1 MAHLVVDPFVD
12 SDGNPRLLRGI
23 AIQSNAA
30 RVAELAG
37 MLGFETVWID
47 VEHGPTSWTEVEYLC
62 MGAEAGGCVPTVR
75 VPSNQRS
82 HILRSLEAGAHI
94 LVVPMIDNAE
104 QAQQIVEY
112 GKFPPLG
119 RRGFNIRSRG
129 LQYGLT
135 QSGSHL
141 QDANERTQLFAQ
153 IESLEAVKNA
163 QEICQVEGLAGIV
176 IGPGDLS
183 SDMGRPGAF
192 TDPEVI
198 ATVESVVRIARSLGK
213 HAGVVVSPGPMLDA
227 AIAAGCDLAYC
238 SSDLGC
244 MMSHSKQL
252 LEEVPNTP
260 MN

>member
-1 MAHLVVDPFVD
+1 MAHLMVDPFVD
-12 SDGNPRLLRGI
+12 SQGNPRLLRGI

-47 VEHGPTSWTEVEYLC
+47 VEHGPTSYTEVEYLC
-62 MGAEAGGCVPTVR
+62 MGAEAAGCVPSVR
-75 VPSNQRS
+75 IPSNNRS

-104 QAQQIVEY
+104 QAQQIVEH

-119 RRGFNIRSRG
+119 HRGFNFRSRG
-129 LQYGLT
+129 LQFGLT
-135 QSGSHL
+135 ETGSHL

-153 IESLEAVKNA
+153 IESLEAVSNV
-163 QEICQVEGLAGIV
+163 ESICQVEGLAGIV

-183 SDMGRPGAF
+183 ADMGRPGEF

-198 ATVESVVRIARSLGK
+198 ATVESVVRTARANGK
-213 HAGVVVSPGPMLDA
+213 HAGVVVSPGPMLDT
-227 AIAAGCDLAYC
+227 AIAAGCNLAYC
-238 SSDLGC
+238 SSDLAC

-252 LEEVPNTP
+252 LEQVPNRP
-260 MN
+260 VS